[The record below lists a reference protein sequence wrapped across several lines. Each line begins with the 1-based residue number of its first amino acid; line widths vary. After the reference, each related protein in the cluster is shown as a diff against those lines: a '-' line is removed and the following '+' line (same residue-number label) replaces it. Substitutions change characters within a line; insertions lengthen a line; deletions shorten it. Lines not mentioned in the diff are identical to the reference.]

1 MMVLLCTGGIGS
13 GKSFV
18 VSILQ
23 AMGCPAYD
31 CDARAKALYDEDP
44 ALLQE
49 VVALTGREVLT
60 PERRLDRKAL
70 AARLFV
76 DPALRTQIEALVH
89 PAVIRDFERWKA
101 VLPTQ
106 TASVVGAAPISQT
119 DAPNAQRESLAV
131 LESAIMLEHPQ
142 YQPLYDK
149 VLVVSAPEEVRIA
162 RVMARDGA
170 SREGV
175 LQRMA
180 SQWPEERRRAAADY
194 IIENDGEQPLLPQL
208 TRILSQLQY
217 GKD

>member
-1 MMVLLCTGGIGS
+1 MKVLLCTGGIGS

-60 PERRLDRKAL
+60 PEGRLDRKKL
-70 AARLFV
+70 AARLFAE
-76 DPALRTQIEALVH
+76 PELREKIEALVH

-101 VLPTQ
+101 AQEALALESSAQ
-106 TASVVGAAPISQT
+106 QAPF
-119 DAPNAQRESLAV
+119 AV
-131 LESAIMLEHPQ
+131 LESAILLEHPQ
-142 YQPLYDK
+142 YRPLYDK
-149 VLVVSAPEEVRIA
+149 VLVVSAPEEVRIR
-162 RVMARDGA
+162 RVMARDGVT
-170 SREGV
+170 REAV

-180 SQWPEERRRAAADY
+180 SQWSDEQRRAQADF
-194 IIENDGEQPLLPQL
+194 IIENDGEQALLPQIDSL
-208 TRILSQLQY
+208 WKRLI
-217 GKD
+217 